1 MAGGEMRLL
10 EMVGMTVVSAS
21 GEHVGQVID
30 LRCAGEPERGEA
42 RTHRVVA
49 EVIVGR
55 AGWLE
60 RMGFQA
66 VQERIVPWAEIAE
79 VGTERITLAGE

>member
-1 MAGGEMRLL
+1 MRLM
-10 EMVGMTVVSAS
+10 EMLGMQVVSAS
-21 GEHVGQVID
+21 GDHVGHVID
-30 LRCAGEPERGEA
+30 LRCAGEPERGETRA
-42 RTHRVVA
+42 HRVVT

-55 AGWLE
+55 VGWLE

-66 VQERIVPWAEIAE
+66 VRERIVPWAEIAE